1 MWPTLLY
8 AALAI
13 AICGWIF
20 TSFRQ
25 RRKVH
30 ALERSKEEIQVE
42 ETLVFDFLHGL
53 GEAFR
58 ETIKPHD
65 LHRLIVEGA
74 TRILDAHGGALYLTD
89 RSGNK
94 LVPVFLS
101 KGCPP
106 LVPVPGHILHQA
118 ATTPAA
124 LEGFLR
130 MHSVPPSEGLIG
142 TETIKPHDLHRL
154 IVEGATRILDAHG
167 GALYLTDRSGNKLVP
182 VFLSKGCPPLVPV
195 PGHIL
200 HQAAT
205 APAALEGF
213 LRMHSVPPGEGLIGT
228 VWQTT
233 QPVSL
238 ADVRDVPEL
247 ARLRETPLGTA
258 SLMATALLYGKQNMG
273 VLAVGN
279 GPMGAPF
286 TPSDFV
292 VFKSIAEQSAFA
304 LYNAIIYSEANEKKR
319 LDHDLEIA
327 RDIQRILLPEKSP
340 AVPGFEIAGINIPAR
355 QVSGDYF
362 DYIRVDEHRLGV
374 AIADVSGKGVPAS
387 LIMAICRSVLRSQAP
402 QNPSPA
408 EVLKAVNRQL
418 YPDIK
423 EDMFISMAYLVV
435 DHSVGSI
442 TLARAGHDAPLLYRR
457 AQQTVELIKPPGM
470 VVGIDSGSV
479 FDRITND
486 FAIRLEQDDCL
497 VLYTDGVTEALDA
510 EGFEFGID
518 RMIQSVRASAA
529 HGASA
534 IITRLIDDVRNFVGA
549 HPQNDDITLITIRK
563 HEKDQP

>member
-94 LVPVFLS
+94 LVPMFLS

-130 MHSVPPSEGLIG
+130 MH
-142 TETIKPHDLHRL
+142 T
-154 IVEGATRILDAHG
+154 
-167 GALYLTDRSGNKLVP
+167 
-182 VFLSKGCPPLVPV
+182 
-195 PGHIL
+195 
-200 HQAAT
+200 
-205 APAALEGF
+205 
-213 LRMHSVPPGEGLIGT
+213 VPPGEGLIGT
-228 VWQTT
+228 VWQTA

-238 ADVRDVPEL
+238 TDVRDVPEL

-319 LDHDLEIA
+319 LDHDLKIA
-327 RDIQRILLPEKSP
+327 REIQRALLPAEAP
-340 AVPGFEIAGINIPAR
+340 AIVGFEISGLNIPAS

-362 DYIRVDEHRLGV
+362 DYIKIDDERLGV

-387 LIMAICRSVLRSQAP
+387 LIMAICRSVLRSQAIG
-402 QNPSPA
+402 NPSPA
-408 EVLKAVNRQL
+408 DVLQKVNRQL

-423 EDMFISMAYLVV
+423 EDMFISMAYLVL
-435 DHSVGSI
+435 DHARDGI
-442 TLARAGHDAPLLYRR
+442 TLARAGHDAPLLYK
-457 AQQTVELIKPPGM
+457 QKSQTVAPLKTPGM
-470 VVGIDSGSV
+470 VVGIDSGDV
-479 FDRITND
+479 FDRLTTD
-486 FAIRLEQDDCL
+486 VAVGLERDDCIL
-497 VLYTDGVTEALDA
+497 LYTDGITEALDN
-510 EGFEFGID
+510 EGNEFGLEQTIASV
-518 RMIQSVRASAA
+518 QS
-529 HGASA
+529 SA
-534 IITRLIDDVRNFVGA
+534 IEGAQAIVTRLIDDLRNFVGST
-549 HPQNDDITLITIRK
+549 PQNDDITMIAIRK
-563 HEKDQP
+563 T